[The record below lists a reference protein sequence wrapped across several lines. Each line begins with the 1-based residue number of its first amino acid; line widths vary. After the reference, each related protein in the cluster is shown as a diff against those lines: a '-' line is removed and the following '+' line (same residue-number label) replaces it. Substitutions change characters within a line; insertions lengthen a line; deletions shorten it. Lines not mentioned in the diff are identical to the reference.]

1 MYIKNLRAFLLSF
14 CLCCSIMVNAQDK
27 VVDEIVAIVGN
38 NIILK
43 SDVEQQ
49 YLQMQAQGMSTDGDM
64 KCEILE
70 QFLEAKLL
78 MAEAALDTT
87 IEVTDSQV
95 NGEMERRLQM
105 YRERIGTDRD
115 IEKFFKQN
123 MSEIRSSLDENIR
136 QQIVTQQMRSKI
148 TEGVTATPAE
158 VRRYVKETD
167 VSNLPKVDGQLEY
180 EQILVTPVVPEEEV
194 LRVKNSLRSIKKR
207 VEDGSSFGTM
217 AVLYSQGP
225 SAPNGGEL
233 GFMGKGQL
241 DPAYAEAA
249 FNLESGEVSNVVKS
263 DFGYHI
269 IQMVEKQGGKAN
281 TRHIL
286 MRPKVDPKEQDAAK
300 ARIDSIVDLIDQDKL
315 TWKRAAFLY
324 SSDKDS
330 RNNSGLVINQ
340 MNMSS
345 KFNISQ
351 VPPQDSKVL
360 ASMKVDEVSKPYWAE
375 DPRKGGGSFKVVR
388 LVSNTKEHVANP
400 QEDYQ
405 VLYDQYLAE
414 KKEDVYRQW
423 IKDHMGKTYVRIDPS
438 YANCNFNNS
447 WEK

>member
-1 MYIKNLRAFLLSF
+1 M
-14 CLCCSIMVNAQDK
+14 
-27 VVDEIVAIVGN
+27 GN

-49 YLQMQAQGMSTDGDM
+49 YLQMQAQGMTTDGDM

-87 IEVTDSQV
+87 IEVTDGQV

-136 QQIVTQQMRSKI
+136 QQIVTQQMRGKI

-158 VRRYVKETD
+158 VRRYVKDTD
-167 VSNLPKVDGQLEY
+167 ESKLPKVGGQLEY
-180 EQILVTPVVPEEEV
+180 EQILVTPVVPEKEV
-194 LRVKNSLRSIKKR
+194 LRVKNSLRQIKKR
-207 VEDGSSFGTM
+207 VEDGSSFATM

-225 SAPNGGEL
+225 SATNGGEL

-269 IQMVEKQGGKAN
+269 IQMVEKKGGKAN

-286 MRPKVDPKEQDAAK
+286 MRPKIDPKEKEGAK
-300 ARIDSIVDLIDQDKL
+300 ARIDSIVDMIDDEKI

-345 KFNISQ
+345 KFNISE

-360 ASMKVDEVSKPYWAE
+360 ADMKVGKISKPYWAE
-375 DPRKGGGSFKVVR
+375 DPRKGGGSYKVVK
-388 LVSNTKEHVANP
+388 LITKTKEHVANP

-405 VLYDQYLAE
+405 VLYDQFLGE

-423 IKDHMGKTYVRIDPS
+423 IKDHMGETYVRIDPS
-438 YANCNFNNS
+438 YANCNFDNN